1 MFGRVAT
8 SKAGQQN
15 MFEILMYLFE
25 NYMDGSVALNADQDS
40 IISELEQ
47 AGFHRNEIGRA
58 LDWLDG
64 LNRVQETVQSGAP
77 FTSYAIRYYST
88 EECEQIA
95 TEGRGFLLYLEQI
108 GILDAMTREVVID
121 RLMALD
127 NRETDLG
134 RIKWVVLIALFNQPD
149 KKSALS
155 LLQDMILSDAFDV
168 LH

>member
-1 MFGRVAT
+1 
-8 SKAGQQN
+8 
-15 MFEILMYLFE
+15 MFEVLMYLFE
-25 NYMDGSVALNADQDS
+25 NYMDGSIALTTDQDT
-40 IISELEQ
+40 IINELEL
-47 AGFHRNEIGRA
+47 AGFSRNEIGRA

-64 LNRVQETVQSGAP
+64 LSRLQDTVQFGSLA
-77 FTSYAIRYYST
+77 TYQAIRHYSSL
-88 EECEQIA
+88 ECERFGV
-95 TEGRGFLLYLEQI
+95 EGRGFLLYLEQLN
-108 GILDAMTREVVID
+108 ILDPMTREVVID

-127 NRETDLG
+127 HREIDLG

>member
-1 MFGRVAT
+1 
-8 SKAGQQN
+8 
-15 MFEILMYLFE
+15 MFEVLMYLFE
-25 NYMDGSVALNADQDS
+25 NYMDGSVALNADQDT
-40 IISELEQ
+40 IVNELEQ
-47 AGFHRNEIGRA
+47 AGFTLLEIDRA

-64 LNRVQETVQSGAP
+64 LNRVQETVQASLP
-77 FTSYAIRYYST
+77 CTTHAIRHYVP
-88 EECEQIA
+88 EECEQIGLD
-95 TEGRGFLLYLEQI
+95 GRGFLLYLEQI
-108 GILDAMTREVVID
+108 SILDPMTREIVID

-127 NRETDLG
+127 SREIDLG

>member
-1 MFGRVAT
+1 MYDSWAT
-8 SKAGQQN
+8 ILAGHQH

-25 NYMDGSVALNADQDS
+25 NYMEGSIALNADPDT
-40 IISELEQ
+40 IFSELEQ
-47 AGFHRNEIGRA
+47 AGFQRQEIGKA

-64 LNRVQETVQSGAP
+64 LNRAQETAQISNEFESKGM
-77 FTSYAIRYYST
+77 RLYSQ
-88 EECEQIA
+88 EECEHIN
-95 TEGRGFLLYLEQI
+95 TSGRGFILYMEQL
-108 GILDAMTREVVID
+108 GVLDASTREIVID

-127 NRETDLG
+127 IREVDLG

>member
-1 MFGRVAT
+1 
-8 SKAGQQN
+8 

-25 NYMDGSVALNADQDS
+25 NYMESGVALTADQDA
-40 IISELEQ
+40 IVSELEN
-47 AGFHRNEIGRA
+47 AGFSRNDIGMA

-64 LNRVQETVQSGAP
+64 LNRFQESVQPAKNWTQH
-77 FTSYAIRYYST
+77 AIRHFSP
-88 EECEQIA
+88 EECERLSV
-95 TEGRGFLLYLEQI
+95 EGRGFLLYLEQL
-108 GILDAMTREVVID
+108 GILDPATREIVMD

-127 NRETDLG
+127 RRELDMG
-134 RIKWVVLIALFNQPD
+134 RVKWVVLIALFNQPD

>member
-1 MFGRVAT
+1 
-8 SKAGQQN
+8 
-15 MFEILMYLFE
+15 MYLFE
-25 NYMDGSVALNADQDS
+25 NYMDGSVALNADQD
-40 IISELEQ
+40 IIYSELES

-64 LNRVQETVQSGAP
+64 LNRIQESTQWSP
-77 FTSYAIRYYST
+77 HFTSHAIRYYSV

-95 TEGRGFLLYLEQI
+95 TDGRGFLLYLEQLS
-108 GILDAMTREVVID
+108 ILDPMTREVVID

-127 NRETDLG
+127 NREIDLG

>member
-1 MFGRVAT
+1 
-8 SKAGQQN
+8 

-25 NYMDGSVALNADQDS
+25 NYMEGGVALNADQDT
-40 IISELEQ
+40 IYSELEQ
-47 AGFHRNEIGRA
+47 AGFHRSEIGRA

-64 LNRVQETVQSGAP
+64 LNRAQETVQSSP
-77 FTSYAIRYYST
+77 YKPSHAIRFYT
-88 EECEQIA
+88 QEECEQIA
-95 TEGRGFLLYLEQI
+95 TDGRGFLLYLEQLC
-108 GILDAMTREVVID
+108 ILDSMTREVVID
-121 RLMALD
+121 RLMVLD
-127 NRETDLG
+127 RREIDLG

>member
-1 MFGRVAT
+1 
-8 SKAGQQN
+8 
-15 MFEILMYLFE
+15 
-25 NYMDGSVALNADQDS
+25 MDGNVTLNADQS
-40 IISELEQ
+40 TIVNELEQ
-47 AGFHRNEIGRA
+47 AGFNRNEIGRA

-64 LNRVQETVQSGAP
+64 LNKVQETVQSGP
-77 FTSYAIRYYST
+77 QFTPYAIRHFAL
-88 EECEQIA
+88 EESELLGL
-95 TEGRGFLLYLEQI
+95 EGKGFLLYLEQLS
-108 GILDAMTREVVID
+108 ILDPMTREIVID

-127 NRETDLG
+127 NREVDLG

>member
-1 MFGRVAT
+1 
-8 SKAGQQN
+8 

-25 NYMDGSVALNADQDS
+25 NYMDGSVALNADQDTVVT
-40 IISELEQ
+40 ELEQ
-47 AGFHRNEIGRA
+47 AGFSRGEIGRA

-64 LNRVQETVQSGAP
+64 LNRVQENAESGPQSTP
-77 FTSYAIRYYST
+77 HAIRHYAA
-88 EECEQIA
+88 EECERIGI
-95 TEGRGFLLYLEQI
+95 EGRGFLLYLEQLS
-108 GILDAMTREVVID
+108 ILDTMTREVVID

-127 NRETDLG
+127 NREVDMG

>member
-1 MFGRVAT
+1 MHKGAH
-8 SKAGQQN
+8 
-15 MFEILMYLFE
+15 MFEVLMYLFE
-25 NYMDGSVALNADQDS
+25 NYMDGSVTLNTDQDTVV
-40 IISELEQ
+40 SELEQ
-47 AGFHRNEIGRA
+47 AGFSRGEIGRA

-64 LNRVQETVQSGAP
+64 LNRVQETVQSGPQYTPHAL
-77 FTSYAIRYYST
+77 RYFSM
-88 EECEQIA
+88 EESERLGL
-95 TEGRGFLLYLEQI
+95 EGRGFLLYLEQLS
-108 GILDAMTREVVID
+108 ILDAMTREVVID

-127 NRETDLG
+127 HREVDLG

>member
-1 MFGRVAT
+1 M
-8 SKAGQQN
+8 
-15 MFEILMYLFE
+15 MFEVLMYLFE
-25 NYMDGSVALNADQDS
+25 NYMDGSVALNADQDT
-40 IISELEQ
+40 IVTELEQ
-47 AGFHRNEIGRA
+47 AGFSRNEIGRA

-64 LNRVQETVQSGAP
+64 LNRVQEMVQAGPTAHAMRHYSG
-77 FTSYAIRYYST
+77 
-88 EECEQIA
+88 EELERLSV
-95 TEGRGFLLYLEQI
+95 EGRGFLLYLEQLS
-108 GILDAMTREVVID
+108 ILDPITREVVID

-127 NRETDLG
+127 NRELDLG

>member
-1 MFGRVAT
+1 
-8 SKAGQQN
+8 

-25 NYMDGSVALNADQDS
+25 NYMEGGVALNADQDT
-40 IISELEQ
+40 IYSELEQ
-47 AGFHRNEIGRA
+47 AGFHKNEIGRA

-64 LNRVQETVQSGAP
+64 LNRVQESVHSSPHTPSH
-77 FTSYAIRYYST
+77 AIRFYSP
-88 EECEQIA
+88 EECEQIS
-95 TEGRGFLLYLEQI
+95 TEGRGFILYLEQI
-108 GILDAMTREVVID
+108 SILDSMTREIVID

-127 NRETDLG
+127 RREIDLG

-155 LLQDMILSDAFDV
+155 LLQDMILSDAFDA